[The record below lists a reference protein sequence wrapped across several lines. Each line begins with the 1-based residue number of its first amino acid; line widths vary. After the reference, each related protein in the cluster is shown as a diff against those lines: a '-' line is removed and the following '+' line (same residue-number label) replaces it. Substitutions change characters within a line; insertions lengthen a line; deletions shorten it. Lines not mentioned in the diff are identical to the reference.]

1 MSMLPAIPAS
11 GAARPDPQRPPID
24 RGALGQQLGQ
34 ELKEA
39 QNARS
44 LYELRWLDDLR
55 QYKGFYAPAVAEQLR
70 KNKRSQVYYRLT
82 TNKVNTMVARLM
94 DLLFPQR
101 SKNWS
106 ISPTPDPML
115 PPDIIAEDM
124 ADEIN
129 AAMQRA
135 LESVMQDLGAR
146 RIVPDMLAMQ
156 KLQANAYQQALAE
169 IDTPETRQRVAVA
182 RAKRMESL
190 IDDQLK
196 ECNANGQRRPA
207 WAQNS
212 RSVVHDACL
221 YGMGILKG
229 PLVEKVQ
236 TKRYICQKGTLGQL
250 TWREEVFSEDMRP
263 YHEAVSIWDVFPDPD
278 ARNPGE
284 LRFVWQSHLMT
295 DKDVIALKSF
305 PGFDAGTIEAYL
317 RDHED
322 GDATL
327 AGWESQLRTLDQ
339 ERNGGD
345 SLKKRYRVWERWGFL
360 TGKELYD
367 AGADIPEV
375 RHAEVY
381 SSNVWMIGED
391 TIIKAMVNPLEGVDI
406 PYYWYPYER
415 DDSTF
420 WPEGI
425 ASLLRS
431 PQAGINASVRAMQDN
446 AGLSSGPLLAFNMQA
461 LCAEDA
467 ADLNGAMARKMLR
480 FARSGMTL
488 AQAFQAVNIP
498 SCIQENLTLQQ
509 FWANGADEISTPRF
523 NAGDGNVKG
532 AGNTASG
539 LSMLMGAS
547 NILLKDHIKDFD
559 DHVVAPFIRAMY
571 RWNMQWSP
579 REDCKGDF
587 EVVATGSQSLIAKEV
602 RAQQVPGIMSYLS
615 NPAFVPHIDARGLL
629 EVAFEQTDLPVER
642 ILYTPEEAERHQKE
656 QQAQTAQANVQAL
669 VQELQAQGMQP
680 EQIRQQLVMVLGQMQ
695 GQAGLPVP
703 QQPQPAAQTE
713 ARQ

>member
-11 GAARPDPQRPPID
+11 EAAQPDSQRPPID
-24 RGALGQQLGQ
+24 QGALGQKLGQ
-34 ELKEA
+34 ELKET

-55 QYKGFYAPAVAEQLR
+55 QYKGFYPPTVAEQLR
-70 KNKRSQVYYRLT
+70 QNKRSQVYYRMT

-115 PPDIIAEDM
+115 PPDLLAADMKDEVNTAMHLVLDPVM
-124 ADEIN
+124 ADL
-129 AAMQRA
+129 AAK
-135 LESVMQDLGAR
+135 
-146 RIVPDMLAMQ
+146 RIVPDMLARQ
-156 KLQANAYQQALAE
+156 RLIAEAYQKVMAE
-169 IDTPETRQRVAVA
+169 MDTPENRQRVASE
-182 RAKRMESL
+182 RAKRMESI

-196 ECNANGQRRPA
+196 ECNANGQRRA
-207 WAQNS
+207 DWAQNS

-236 TKRYICQKGTLGQL
+236 TKRHICQKDELGQL
-250 TWREEVFSEDMRP
+250 SWREEVFSEDMHP

-305 PGFDAGTIEAYL
+305 PGFDARAIETYL
-317 RDHED
+317 RDHEE

-327 AGWESQLRTLDQ
+327 TSWESQLRALDR
-339 ERNGGD
+339 ERSGGD
-345 SLKKRYRVWERWGFL
+345 SLRKRYRVWERWGFL

-367 AGADIPEV
+367 AGADIPAYK
-375 RHAEVY
+375 HTEVY
-381 SSNVWMIGED
+381 SANVWMIGED
-391 TIIKAMVNPLEGVDI
+391 TIIKAMANPLEGVDI

-431 PQAGINASVRAMQDN
+431 PQAGINAAVRAMQDN
-446 AGLSSGPLLAFNMQA
+446 AGLSSGPFLAFNLQA

-467 ADLNGAMARKMLR
+467 ADLQGAIARKMLR
-480 FARSGMTL
+480 FERSGMTL
-488 AQAFQAVNIP
+488 PQAFQAVNIP
-498 SCIQENLTLQQ
+498 SCVQENLTLQQ
-509 FWANGADEISTPRF
+509 FWSNGADEISTPRF
-523 NAGDGNVKG
+523 NAGDGNIKG

-559 DHVVAPFIRAMY
+559 DHIIAPFIRAMY

-602 RAQQVPGIMSYLS
+602 RAQQVPGILSYLGI
-615 NPAFVPHIDARGLL
+615 PALAHNIDARGLL

-642 ILYTPEEAERHQKE
+642 ILYTKEEAARHQQE
-656 QQAQTAQANVQAL
+656 QQAQAAQANVQAL
-669 VQELQAQGMQP
+669 VQELQAQGMSP
-680 EQIRQQLVMVLGQMQ
+680 EQIQQQLVMVLGQMQ
-695 GQAGLPVP
+695 GQAALSAP
-703 QQPQPAAQTE
+703 QQQQPAPQAE

>member
-1 MSMLPAIPAS
+1 MADATANTFAQDQGQPRAS
-11 GAARPDPQRPPID
+11 VID
-24 RGALGQQLGQ
+24 RDTLGEQLGQ
-34 ELKEA
+34 ELKAA

-44 LYELRWLDDLR
+44 LYELRWLEDLR
-55 QYKGFYAPAVAEQLR
+55 QYKGIYSPSVAEQL
-70 KNKRSQVYYRLT
+70 KQNKRSQVYYRLT

-115 PPDIIAEDM
+115 PPDILAEDM

-129 AAMQRA
+129 AAMQRT
-135 LESVMQDLGAR
+135 LEPAMQDLAAR
-146 RIVPDMLAMQ
+146 GVRPDMLAARKMQ
-156 KLQANAYQQALAE
+156 AEAYQQALLE
-169 IDTPETRQRVAVA
+169 IDTPETRQRVASA
-182 RAKRMESL
+182 RSKRMECL

-207 WAQNS
+207 WAQNC

-221 YGMGILKG
+221 YGIGVLKG

-236 TKRYICQKGTLGQL
+236 VKRHICKKDTLGQL
-250 TWREEVFSEDMRP
+250 TWREEAYSEDMRP

-305 PGFDAGTIEAYL
+305 PGFDAGTIETYL
-317 RDHED
+317 RDHD
-322 GDATL
+322 AGDATL
-327 AGWESQLRTLDQ
+327 TSWESQLRELDR
-339 ERNGGD
+339 ERNGGE

-367 AGADIPEV
+367 AGADIPEEK
-375 RHAEVY
+375 HAEVY
-381 SSNVWMIGED
+381 SANVWMIGDE

-425 ASLLRS
+425 AALLRS
-431 PQAGINASVRAMQDN
+431 PQAGINAAVRAMQDN
-446 AGLSSGPLLAFNMQA
+446 AGLSSGPFLAFNLQA

-467 ADLNGAMARKMLR
+467 ADLQGALARKMLR
-480 FARSGMTL
+480 FERSGMTL

-498 SCIQENLTLQQ
+498 SCIQDNLALQS
-509 FWANGADEISTPRF
+509 FWANAADEISTPRF
-523 NAGDGNVKG
+523 NAGDGNIKG

-559 DHVVAPFIRAMY
+559 DHIVAPFIRAMY

-587 EVVATGSQSLIAKEV
+587 EIVASGSQSLIAKEV
-602 RAQQVPGIMSYLS
+602 RAQQVPGIMSYLGI
-615 NPAFVPHIDARGLL
+615 PAFTPHIDARGLL

-642 ILYTPEEAERHQKE
+642 ILYSPDEAERRQAE
-656 QQAQTAQANVQAL
+656 QQAQTAQANAQAL
-669 VQELQAQGMQP
+669 VRELQAQGMPP
-680 EQIRQQLVMVLGQMQ
+680 EQIQQQLVMVLAQMQ
-695 GQAGLPVP
+695 GQSGLPGAP
-703 QQPQPAAQTE
+703 QPQMEAQ
-713 ARQ
+713 Q